1 MNGLEPEISF
11 PRFAKTVVAL
21 DVGRSA
27 VKAFSLFN
35 GMKIPL
41 MYPSIV
47 TRARVLADE
56 ETMARIAHE
65 TVEVNGV
72 SYFTGETARLYGQA
86 DSNAGLTND
95 WTDGAEYKALVL
107 GTMSRF
113 AAMGVQGLEDA
124 YVVVGTPADHYAAGR
139 GALEE
144 NTMSV
149 LKGAQVKA
157 LSQPIG
163 VYLSHVLDRNG
174 AAIPDRHVGPTG
186 RRASWIV
193 IEVGQFDTGFAY
205 IKEGAHQ
212 QDRDDIS
219 DGISAA
225 ASNLKR
231 ILQMKKIRLDLLEC
245 DEALRTGKILEYGQ
259 ERSVLNEVIEAVD
272 PVARKIIDKANML
285 FSNEASK
292 VNGILLAGGGGGAV
306 LHRLREKWPNT
317 VHSPEPRMSVAEGYL
332 RYAISVMQKR
342 LKEQQ
347 ATSMAVV
354 NG

>member
-1 MNGLEPEISF
+1 MNGLDPEVSL

-27 VKAFSLFN
+27 VKAFALFQ

-41 MYPSIV
+41 VYPSIV

-56 ETMARIAHE
+56 ETMARVQND
-65 TVEVNGV
+65 TVVVDGV
-72 SYFTGETARLYGQA
+72 SYFAGETARLYGQA
-86 DSNAGLTND
+86 DSNAGLIAD

-107 GTMSRF
+107 GAFSRF
-113 AAMGVQGLEDA
+113 GAMGVKGLEDA
-124 YVVVGTPADHYAAGR
+124 YVVVGTPADHYLSGR
-139 GALEE
+139 GALEDS
-144 NTMSV
+144 TSAV
-149 LKGAQVKA
+149 LPGCQVKA

-163 VYLSHVLDRNG
+163 VYLSHVLDSNG
-174 AAIPDRHVGPTG
+174 SAIPDRNIGPTG
-186 RRASWIV
+186 RRASWII
-193 IEVGQFDTGFAY
+193 IEVGQFDTGFTY

-219 DGISAA
+219 EGISAA

-245 DEALRTGKILEYGQ
+245 DEALRTGKILEFGQ
-259 ERSVLNEVIEAVD
+259 ERSVVNEVIEAVD

-292 VNGILLAGGGGGAV
+292 VNGILLAGGGGGAI

-317 VHSPEPRMSVAEGYL
+317 VHLPEPRMSVAEGYL
-332 RYAISVMQKR
+332 RYATSVMQKR
-342 LKEQQ
+342 LKEEKS
-347 ATSMAVV
+347 ANLAVGNV
-354 NG
+354 